1 MPQLPRLD
9 FEIDEELPASSLLY
23 TFGGAGPVAS
33 VAPGTLISTRT
44 LDAFAGALQQPGQLP
59 SQVLD
64 SRYLNPQT
72 GPFYIEGAE
81 PGDTV
86 AVHFVQI
93 LPRGRWGVS
102 ATVPFFGALT
112 STPETAMLQAPL
124 PEMTWFYELDV
135 AGGTVRY
142 QAQDSPLVLD
152 LPMDPMHGTVGV
164 APPLH
169 EVRSSLA
176 PGSWG
181 GNMDTP
187 EIRAGSTVYL
197 GVNVEGALLSLGDG
211 HARQSEGETCGV
223 AVECAM
229 DSQFIV
235 DLVKGSYAE
244 WPRIETDDFLM
255 TTGSAKPMEDAFRI
269 AHVDMVRWVSELLG
283 LSTMDAYQLVTQ
295 TVLTPV
301 ANACDKVYTVVCKM
315 PKRFL
320 PPVEAMNGMHTRLR
334 AAVSPMP
341 G

>member
-1 MPQLPRLD
+1 MDAIPRLD

-23 TFGGAGPVAS
+23 TFGGAEPVAS

-44 LDAFAGALQQPGQLP
+44 RDAFAGVLQHPGQLL
-59 SQVLD
+59 SAD
-64 SRYLNPQT
+64 SRFLNPQT
-72 GPFYIEGAE
+72 GPFFVEGAQ

-86 AVHFVQI
+86 AVHFVDI
-93 LPRGRWGVS
+93 VPCVKWGIS
-102 ATVPFFGALT
+102 ATIPFFGALT
-112 STPETAMLQAPL
+112 STPETATLQAPL
-124 PEMTWFYELDV
+124 PEMAWFYELDV
-135 AGGTVRY
+135 EGGSVRY
-142 QAQDSPLVLD
+142 QAQESNLTLD

-164 APPLH
+164 TPPLH

-176 PGSWG
+176 PGCWG

-187 EIRAGSTVYL
+187 EIRKGSTVYL
-197 GVNVEGALLSLGDG
+197 GVNVEGAMLSFGDG

-229 DSQFIV
+229 DSQIIV
-235 DLVKGSYAE
+235 ELVKGTYTA
-244 WPRIETDDFLM
+244 WPRIETDDFFM

-269 AHVDMVRWVSELLG
+269 AHVDMVNWTSELLS

-295 TVLTPV
+295 TVLTPI

-315 PKRFL
+315 PKKFL
-320 PPVEAMNGMHTRLR
+320 PPVTALGGMHQQLR
-334 AAVSPMP
+334 AVAA

>member
-1 MPQLPRLD
+1 
-9 FEIDEELPASSLLY
+9 
-23 TFGGAGPVAS
+23 
-33 VAPGTLISTRT
+33 
-44 LDAFAGALQQPGQLP
+44 LQQPGQLP

-72 GPFYIEGAE
+72 GPFYVEGAQ

-86 AVHFVQI
+86 VVHFVEI
-93 LPRGRWGVS
+93 VPRGRWGVS
-102 ATVPFFGALT
+102 ATFPFFGALT
-112 STPETAMLQAPL
+112 STPETATLQAPL

-135 AGGTVRY
+135 AGRTVRY
-142 QAQDSPLVLD
+142 EAQDSSLVLD

-181 GNMDTP
+181 GNMDSP
-187 EIRAGSTVYL
+187 EIRVGSTVYL
-197 GVNVEGALLSLGDG
+197 GVNVEGALLSFGDG

-229 DSQFIV
+229 DSQVIV
-235 DLVKGSYAE
+235 ELVKDRYTE
-244 WPRIETDDFLM
+244 WPRIETDDFWM

-269 AHVDMVRWVSELLG
+269 AHVDMVRWMSELLD

-315 PKRFL
+315 PKRYL
-320 PPVEAMNGMHTRLR
+320 PAVEAMNGMHGRLR
-334 AAVSPMP
+334 TKGSGAGGRIP

>member
-1 MPQLPRLD
+1 MTSAPTPAPRLD

-44 LDAFAGALQQPGQLP
+44 RDAFAGALQSPGQLP
-59 SQVLD
+59 SQVTD

-72 GPFYIEGAE
+72 GPFYVQGAQ
-81 PGDTV
+81 PGDTI
-86 AVHFVQI
+86 AVHFVDI
-93 LPRGRWGVS
+93 VPRGKWGVS

-112 STPETAMLQAPL
+112 STPETATLQPAL
-124 PEMTWFYELDV
+124 PEMAWFYELDV

-142 QAQDSPLVLD
+142 QAQQSKLTLD
-152 LPMDPMHGTVGV
+152 LPLDPMHGTVGV
-164 APPLH
+164 TPPLH

-187 EIRAGSTVYL
+187 EIRKGSTVYL
-197 GVNVEGALLSLGDG
+197 GVNVEGAMLSFGDG

-229 DSQFIV
+229 DSQVIV
-235 DLVKGSYAE
+235 ELIKGSYVD
-244 WPRIETDDFLM
+244 WPRIENDDFWM

-269 AHVDMVRWVSELLG
+269 AHVEMVHWVSELLD

-301 ANACDKVYTVVCKM
+301 ANACDKVYTVVCKL
-315 PKRFL
+315 PKRFFPSVTAL
-320 PPVEAMNGMHTRLR
+320 DGMHARLR
-334 AAVSPMP
+334 TAV
-341 G
+341 

>member
-1 MPQLPRLD
+1 MAKLTRLD
-9 FEIDEELPASSLLY
+9 FEIDEELPASALVY

-33 VAPGTLISTRT
+33 VTPGTLISTRT
-44 LDAFAGALQQPGQLP
+44 RDAFAGALERPGQLL
-59 SQVLD
+59 SEVVD

-72 GPFYIEGAE
+72 GPFFVDGAQ

-86 AVHFVQI
+86 AVHFVDI
-93 LPRGRWGVS
+93 VPRGKWGVS
-102 ATVPFFGALT
+102 ATIPLFGALT
-112 STPETAMLQAPL
+112 STPETATLQAPL
-124 PEMTWFYELDV
+124 PEKVWFYELDV
-135 AGGTVRY
+135 AGGTVVYR
-142 QAQDSPLVLD
+142 AQDSKLSLD

-164 APPLH
+164 TPPLH

-187 EIRAGSTVYL
+187 EIRKGSTVYL
-197 GVNVEGALLSLGDG
+197 GVNVEGAMLSFGDG

-229 DSQFIV
+229 DSQIIV
-235 DLVKGSYAE
+235 DVIKGTYTA

-269 AHVDMVRWVSELLG
+269 AHVDMVTWMSDLLD

-315 PKRFL
+315 PKGFL
-320 PPVEAMNGMHTRLR
+320 PPVTAMAGTHSRCRT
-334 AAVSPMP
+334 AAAR
-341 G
+341 

>member
-1 MPQLPRLD
+1 MAHLPRLD
-9 FEIDEELPASSLLY
+9 FEIDEEQPASTLLY
-23 TFGGAGPVAS
+23 TFGGAEPVAS
-33 VAPGTLISTRT
+33 VTPGTLISTRT
-44 LDAFAGALQQPGQLP
+44 RDAFAGALQRPGQLP

-72 GPFYIEGAE
+72 GPFFVEGAQ

-86 AVHFVQI
+86 AVHFVEI
-93 LPRGRWGVS
+93 VPRGRWGVS

-112 STPETAMLQAPL
+112 STPETATLQAPL

-135 AGGTVRY
+135 PGGTVRY
-142 QAQDSPLVLD
+142 QAQESTLVLD

-197 GVNVEGALLSLGDG
+197 GVNVEGALLSFGDG

-229 DSQFIV
+229 DSQIIV
-235 DLVKGSYAE
+235 ELIKGSYAD

-269 AHVDMVRWVSELLG
+269 AHVDMVRWVVELLG

-315 PKRFL
+315 PKKYL
-320 PPVEAMNGMHTRLR
+320 PPVTAMNGLHARLR
-334 AAVSPMP
+334 AAA

>member
-1 MPQLPRLD
+1 MSAMTDTPRLD
-9 FEIDEELPASSLLY
+9 FEIDEDRPASELLY
-23 TFGGAGPVAS
+23 TFGGAAPVAS
-33 VAPGTLISTRT
+33 VAPGTRIATRT
-44 LDAFAGALQQPGQLP
+44 LDAFAGALQHPGQLP
-59 SQVLD
+59 SEVVD
-64 SRYLNPQT
+64 GRYLNPQT
-72 GPFYIEGAE
+72 GPFYVEGAQ

-86 AVHFVQI
+86 AVHFASIV
-93 LPRGRWGVS
+93 PRGKWGVS

-112 STPETAMLQAPL
+112 STPGTAMLQPAL

-135 AGGTVRY
+135 PAGTVQF
-142 QAQDSPLVLD
+142 QAAESDLTFA

-197 GVNVEGALLSLGDG
+197 GVNVEGALLSFGDG

-229 DSQFIV
+229 DSEVVVELI
-235 DLVKGSYAE
+235 KGTYAP
-244 WPRIETDDFLM
+244 WPRIEDDDFLM

-269 AHVDMVRWVSELLG
+269 AHVDMVHWVSELLG

-301 ANACDKVYTVVCKM
+301 ANACDTVYTVVCKM
-315 PKRFL
+315 PKRL
-320 PPVEAMNGMHTRLR
+320 IPPVTAMSGVHARLR
-334 AAVSPMP
+334 AAA